1 MSFHHPVLLWLLALP
16 VVWGFWQWTRRG
28 HPLVLPFDYG
38 QQREGRRLR
47 ALVNLAN
54 TLPALL
60 LAVAVLV
67 LAGPR
72 RPAPP
77 ENERILNNIIICLDV
92 SGSMSMPF
100 GTVRRGTGNTRF
112 DAAMASARE
121 FCEYRKG
128 DAFGLTIFGAE
139 YLHWF
144 PPTKDLSAIANALP
158 FVQAAR
164 SLPWFGGTLIV
175 HALEGCKERLV
186 LTKEGDR
193 AVILITDGGSADF
206 AGGADRQIS
215 QDLADARIRVYTI
228 LIGHDTFGTEGVYT
242 IAAGTGGKVFRVED
256 PGALETVFRE
266 IDQMQKAKF
275 KQVTSDWVDY
285 YRPLAAT
292 GLGLAAL
299 FGLTLFG
306 LRYTPW

>member
-1 MSFHHPVLLWLLALP
+1 MSFHHPTLLWLLALP

-47 ALVNLAN
+47 VLVNLAN
-54 TLPALL
+54 SLPALL

-92 SGSMSMPF
+92 SGSMSMRF
-100 GTVRRGTGNTRF
+100 GSSTRF
-112 DAAMASARE
+112 EAAMASARQ

-128 DAFGLTIFGAE
+128 DAFGLTIFGTE

-144 PPTKDLSAIANALP
+144 PPTKELSAIRNALP
-158 FVQAAR
+158 FVQPAR
-164 SLPWFGGTLIV
+164 ALPWFGGTLIGR
-175 HALEGCKERLV
+175 ALGGCKERLAR
-186 LTKEGDR
+186 TKEGDR
-193 AVILITDGGSADF
+193 AIILISDGGSADF
-206 AGGADRQIS
+206 GGGRDRQIA
-215 QDLADARIRVYTI
+215 QELADQKIRVFTI
-228 LIGHDTFGTEGVYT
+228 LIGNDMFGTAGIYT
-242 IAAGTGGKVFRVED
+242 IAAVTAGKVFQVDD
-256 PGALETVFRE
+256 PGALGAVFHE

-275 KQVTSDWVDY
+275 RQITSDWVDY
-285 YRPLAAT
+285 YTPLSIAGLVAA
-292 GLGLAAL
+292 GLWGLAL
-299 FGLTLFG
+299 LG

>member
-1 MSFHHPVLLWLLALP
+1 MSFHQPTLLWLLAVP
-16 VVWGFWQWTRRG
+16 VIWGFWQWTRRG

-38 QQREGRRLR
+38 RQREGRHLR
-47 ALVNLAN
+47 VLVNLAQ

-92 SGSMSMPF
+92 SGSMSMRF
-100 GTVRRGTGNTRF
+100 GNSTRF
-112 DAAMASARE
+112 DAAMASARQ

-128 DAFGLTIFGAE
+128 DAFGLTIFGTE
-139 YLHWF
+139 YIHWF
-144 PPTKDLSAIANALP
+144 PPTKELSAIRNALP
-158 FVQAAR
+158 FVIPAR
-164 SLPWFGGTLIV
+164 SLPWFGGTLIGN
-175 HALEGCKERLV
+175 ALRGCRDRLV
-186 LTKEGDR
+186 RTKEGDR
-193 AVILITDGGSADF
+193 AIILISDAGSGDFGG
-206 AGGADRQIS
+206 GRDRQIA
-215 QDLADARIRVYTI
+215 QELADAKIRVFTI
-228 LIGHDTFGTEGVYT
+228 LIGTDMFGVDGIYT
-242 IAAGTGGKVFRVED
+242 IAAHTAGKVFRVED
-256 PGALETVFRE
+256 AGALESVFHE

-285 YRPLAAT
+285 YQPLSLA
-292 GLGLAAL
+292 GLILSGLW
-299 FGLTLFG
+299 GCTLLG

>member
-16 VVWGFWQWTRRG
+16 VIWGFWQWTRRG

-60 LAVAVLV
+60 LALAVLV

-92 SGSMSMPF
+92 SGSMTTPF

-112 DAAMASARE
+112 DAAMASTRE

-175 HALEGCKERLV
+175 RALEGCKERLV

-206 AGGADRQIS
+206 AGGADRQIA

-228 LIGHDTFGTEGVYT
+228 LIGNDTFGTEGIYT

-285 YRPLAAT
+285 YRPLAT
-292 GLGLAAL
+292 VGLSLAAL